1 MQFEPRTGLGRLM
14 MNKNAKKIE
23 QDMQDTVAKFN
34 SYIEEFALSSEFK
47 YIKEVSDVSQSDDK
61 TYLNTLQQKE
71 DNIAQIKR
79 EMIVSGYNYASGK
92 ESRVVAYEK
101 YKITDKFAA
110 LEKQFEE
117 RSKEMQGRARTDLA
131 MQFGEQQFEE
141 RSKEMQGRARKPLEG
156 LVKEE
161 KMAQGI
167 YKAKIAELRQSIKD
181 GVKQDM
187 TDRGVNEKPSLDNP
201 NEVGKPM
208 TKENTAKIRKNMKD
222 LKQYKQLV
230 KE

>member
-1 MQFEPRTGLGRLM
+1 ME
-14 MNKNAKKIE
+14 A
-23 QDMQDTVAKFN
+23 
-34 SYIEEFALSSEFK
+34 
-47 YIKEVSDVSQSDDK
+47 DK
-61 TYLNTLQQKE
+61 
-71 DNIAQIKR
+71 
-79 EMIVSGYNYASGK
+79 S
-92 ESRVVAYEK
+92 
-101 YKITDKFAA
+101 FAA
-110 LEKQFEE
+110 LKEQFEK
-117 RSKEMQGRARTDLA
+117 RSKEMQGRARTDLS

-161 KMAQGI
+161 KMAQDI

-187 TDRGVNEKPSLDNP
+187 TDRGVNEKPNLDNP

-208 TKENTAKIRKNMKD
+208 TAEGTKKIRKDMKD